1 MAISESQ
8 PFWDAATE
16 DRFILPQCASCGRFH
31 WYPRAICPF
40 CFSDQIVWKPASG
53 KGRIYSYTVMRRASV
68 PYVVAYVTLEEGTT
82 MLTNIVDCDV
92 DALAI
97 GQDVRLMFKPTGGAP
112 LPVFIPV
119 AATA

>member
-1 MAISESQ
+1 MAITESQ

-16 DRFILPQCASCGRFH
+16 GRFILPQCASCGRYH

-40 CFSDQIVWKPASG
+40 CFSDQIAWKPASG

-82 MLTNIVDCDV
+82 MLTNIVDCDF

-97 GQDVRLMFKPTGGAP
+97 GQDVQLVFKPTAGAP

-119 AATA
+119 PATA